1 MGAMNDPA
9 AMEEQ
14 RRIMEEFERMK
25 NQDLCHFCKM
35 IIGKD
40 ENTVLLQSSDCF
52 HSVHLECFKIAAK
65 KALASNQDLA
75 CPQPDCGK

>member
-40 ENTVLLQSSDCF
+40 ENSFVAVF
-52 HSVHLECFKIAAK
+52 
-65 KALASNQDLA
+65 
-75 CPQPDCGK
+75 